1 MFFLWS
7 ILVERVSLIREGI
20 FANATLCFV
29 GEVLFLNL
37 IVMILLIIVYSRFFS
52 TGGNKIVKPL
62 IFVSFFTLLYLLINE
77 ISLIFTMDY
86 SLSLIGDNIKDPVTD
101 SFTDSANIVDSE
113 NSYEKAKDGKI
124 DRDGTSTKHTYCK
137 AILYAFCI
145 TLSVGLVCGIVAIC
159 VTEDVY

>member
-29 GEVLFLNL
+29 GEVLFKSNSND
-37 IVMILLIIVYSRFFS
+37 ITYYCIFKIFS

-62 IFVSFFTLLYLLINE
+62 IFVSFLTLLYLLINE

-86 SLSLIGDNIKDPVTD
+86 SYHLL
-101 SFTDSANIVDSE
+101 
-113 NSYEKAKDGKI
+113 
-124 DRDGTSTKHTYCK
+124 R
-137 AILYAFCI
+137 
-145 TLSVGLVCGIVAIC
+145 
-159 VTEDVY
+159 